1 MKCLTQFLNSP
12 YLRRLGHFCN
22 NNYNFFNNYNF
33 LRINIENEIYFNNLF
48 EFIMMIQ
55 LFNFS
60 TLYPHVF
67 PWSQKPKKW
76 VPLKTN
82 QIERFYGKTS
92 KINQRPTN
100 CFINYNISLIYP
112 GLALLR

>member
-1 MKCLTQFLNSP
+1 MGTFATIIIT
-12 YLRRLGHFCN
+12 
-22 NNYNFFNNYNF
+22 FFNNYNF

-76 VPLKTN
+76 FPLKTN
-82 QIERFYGKTS
+82 QIKRFYGKTS
-92 KINQRPTN
+92 KINQRTTN
-100 CFINYNISLIYP
+100 SFIHYNISLIYT
-112 GLALLR
+112 GLTLLR